1 MLVFTKATVDT
12 VWVPRIYCDSDIEVN
27 CSIQDLGNCVMVD
40 REAVK
45 DYFLSLVER
54 FKEEWSDF
62 SDVSDYPTD
71 EEEAIP
77 TWYGMEFD
85 WDFNGK
91 KYRCAIIVDEFPLV
105 KISK

>member
-12 VWVPRIYCDSDIEVN
+12 IWVPHIYCDSDIEVN
-27 CSIQDLGNCVMVD
+27 CSIQDLGDCAMVD

-62 SDVSDYPTD
+62 SDVSSYSTD

-85 WDFNGK
+85 WDFKGK
-91 KYRCAIIVDEFPLV
+91 KYRCAIIVDELPLV
-105 KISK
+105 KVSK